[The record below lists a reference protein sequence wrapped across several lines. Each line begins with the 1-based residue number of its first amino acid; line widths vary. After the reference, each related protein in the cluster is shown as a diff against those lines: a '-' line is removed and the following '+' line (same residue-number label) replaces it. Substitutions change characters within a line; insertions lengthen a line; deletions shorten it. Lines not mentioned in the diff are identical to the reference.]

1 MRPWV
6 ALLAVIVSACNPASD
21 RGGGRD
27 GGAEKF
33 RPASGMNDIE
43 GRWRVVSLDG
53 RRLPATAEE
62 PFIAISS
69 DAIGGS
75 IGCNRFGGLAL
86 FADGRMAVHSW
97 GGTVM
102 SCPGRLDAQEQAISK
117 LFLANP
123 QVLLENNRLEVR
135 SPDHRLELQLR
146 ARSSEP
152 KKSPDPMRIPV
163 AGPDSQTLAG
173 TRWIIRDID
182 GKAAS
187 STPEDRHLRFSQN
200 GWQGLASCATLF
212 GTYAIRG
219 NRLRVDDKI
228 TSTEQNCANPHVA
241 LDDAFAELMRS
252 DPHYLMRPSG
262 ELLIAGG
269 GHVLRGQAER

>member
-6 ALLAVIVSACNPASD
+6 ALLAVIVSACNPAPD
-21 RGGGRD
+21 QGGGRD
-27 GGAEKF
+27 VGAEKF
-33 RPASGMNDIE
+33 RPASGMKDIE

-53 RRLPATAEE
+53 WPVPATAEE
-62 PFIAISS
+62 PFITISS

-86 FADGRMAVHSW
+86 FADGRLAVHSW
-97 GGTVM
+97 GGTEM
-102 SCPGRLDAQEQAISK
+102 SCPGRLDAQEQAISEM
-117 LFLANP
+117 FLANP

-152 KKSPDPMRIPV
+152 EKSPDPMRIPV
-163 AGPDSQTLAG
+163 AGPDSQKLAG
-173 TRWIIRDID
+173 TRWIIRDIN

-187 STPEDRHLRFSQN
+187 SSPGGRHLHFSQN

-212 GTYAIRG
+212 GTYAVRE
-219 NRLRVDDKI
+219 NRLRVEDKI
-228 TSTEQNCANPHVA
+228 ASTEQNCADAHVA

-252 DPHYLMRPSG
+252 DPHYLMGPSG

-269 GHVLRGQAER
+269 GHVLRGEAER

>member
-1 MRPWV
+1 MRAWV
-6 ALLAVIVSACNPASD
+6 ALLALIVSACNPASD
-21 RGGGRD
+21 P
-27 GGAEKF
+27 GAGPESSGENF
-33 RPASGMNDIE
+33 RPASGMKDIE

-62 PFIAISS
+62 PFITISS

-86 FADGRMAVHSW
+86 FADGRLAVHSW
-97 GGTVM
+97 GGTVI
-102 SCPGRLDAQEQAISK
+102 SCPGRLNDQEQAISE

-123 QVLLENNRLEVR
+123 QVLLENNQLEVR
-135 SPDHRLELQLR
+135 SPDHRLTLVLM
-146 ARSSEP
+146 ARSSELGR
-152 KKSPDPMRIPV
+152 SPDPMRIPV
-163 AGPDSQTLAG
+163 AGLASQKLAG
-173 TRWIIRDID
+173 TRWIIRDVD

-187 STPEDRHLRFSQN
+187 SSPGGRHLHFSQN

-212 GTYAIRG
+212 GTYAVRE
-219 NRLRVDDKI
+219 NRLRVEDKI
-228 TSTEQNCANPHVA
+228 ASTEQNCADAHVA

-252 DPHYLMRPSG
+252 DPHYLMGPSG

-269 GHVLRGQAER
+269 GHVLRGEAER